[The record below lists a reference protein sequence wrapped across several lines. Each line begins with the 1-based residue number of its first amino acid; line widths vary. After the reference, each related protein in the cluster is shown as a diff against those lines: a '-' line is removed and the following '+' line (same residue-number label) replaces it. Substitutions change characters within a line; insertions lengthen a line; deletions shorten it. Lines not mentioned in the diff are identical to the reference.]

1 MLKAEKAVPPEKV
14 VAEEKA
20 VEAEVEKLNKSDAP
34 TEAEDFNI
42 KDLENY
48 LLKIL

>member
-1 MLKAEKAVPPEKV
+1 VQVEQ
-14 VAEEKA
+14 A
-20 VEAEVEKLNKSDAP
+20 VESEVQKINQSEVP
-34 TEAEDFNI
+34 TVAEDFNI